1 MTDNRDFAV
10 AWVAAWAALRGT
22 VRPADETFGT
32 PPRDLT
38 PEPLAEMIVLGRPVP
53 EFYAPRF
60 GVPAFGAQAH
70 LRLGNASEWTGAL
83 RALEHLAT
91 AVPGGI
97 AAILEVV
104 SGEGTTPDAP
114 QKPFTAQREEI

>member
-1 MTDNRDFAV
+1 MMESRDFAL
-10 AWVAAWAALRGT
+10 AWVTAWKALRGT
-22 VRPADETFGT
+22 VRPAGETFSR
-32 PPRDLT
+32 PPQDLT
-38 PEPLAEMIVLGRPVP
+38 SEQLSDMIVLGRPVP
-53 EFYAPRF
+53 EFYAQRF
-60 GVPAFGAQAH
+60 GLPTFGAELH

-104 SGEGTTPDAP
+104 SGEGTTPSAP
-114 QKPFTAQREEI
+114 PKPFTAQQGEI